1 MVPQIGYRLSIWV
14 KFVSSRVQFWFRF
27 WVSIWWIL
35 IWDDLYRFFFG
46 FVCFFF
52 FFSDTFKKIIKE
64 KNEEHIKDFS
74 IAVPLEFSISW
85 QIWKRK
91 CFASTNLF
99 SVLVVSW
106 LCVCVSDVF
115 QCVCVYWCTWTR
127 KYMSCFTNT

>member
-35 IWDDLYRFFFG
+35 IWDDLYRFFL
-46 FVCFFF
+46 V

-99 SVLVVSW
+99 SVQVVSW
-106 LCVCVSDVF
+106 LCVCVCRMSFSVW
-115 QCVCVYWCTWTR
+115 VYWCTWTR
-127 KYMSCFTNT
+127 KCMSCFTNT